1 MFRRLNETFVP
12 LHQSEAWCTG
22 DSGAV
27 LRFDRY
33 IFDAGVVGGL
43 SVVFGLMQII
53 SVTFVSK

>member
-53 SVTFVSK
+53 